1 MKKYFYPTLM
11 MLAMM
16 VAALSFTACGGDD
29 EEDGSG
35 NTSSSALVGTWELV
49 STTDY
54 YNGKVENTENGDEYW
69 VITKDNITIHS
80 TGPKSASMDGLTLTY
95 TYDERSKTLDIV
107 AGYPLYKITTLS
119 SSALVLQSEEQYGS
133 YEVRTFKKK

>member
-1 MKKYFYPTLM
+1 MKKYYSVLV
-11 MLAMM
+11 MLAIMI
-16 VAALSFTACGGDD
+16 AALSFTACGGDD
-29 EEDGSG
+29 DEDDGG

-54 YNGKVENTENGDEYW
+54 YNGKVENTEAGDEYW
-69 VITKDNITIHS
+69 VITADKITIHS
-80 TGPKSASMDGLTLTY
+80 TGPKSASMDGLSLTY
-95 TYDERSKTLDIV
+95 TYDEKAKTLDIV

-119 SSALVLQSEEQYGS
+119 SSALVLQGEEQYGS

>member
-1 MKKYFYPTLM
+1 MKKYYSVLV

-16 VAALSFTACGGDD
+16 VAALSFTACGGSDD
-29 EEDGSG
+29 EEDGGG
-35 NTSSSALVGTWELV
+35 NASSSGLIGSWELV

-54 YNGKVENTENGDEYW
+54 YNGQVENTEAGDEYW
-69 VITKDNITIHS
+69 VITADKITIHS
-80 TGPKSASMDGLTLTY
+80 TGPKSASMDGLSLIY
-95 TYDERSKTLDIV
+95 TYDEKAKTLHIV

-119 SSALVLQSEEQYGS
+119 SSSLVMQSEEQYGS